1 MQTAGCM
8 SQKERIVRIRLF
20 IASLVLVVAT
30 AAQAVDLSGTW
41 VGTNQVVV
49 PWCPPITSSAG
60 PAELQIT
67 QDGAAF
73 SATLQGWWNNP
84 LHCVPSASEE
94 QYAIDFAGTIDGAS
108 FHAEIP
114 FSQENELGVVFHFAI
129 TIDGSVD
136 EDGVMSLTLIVPTD
150 LEHDHYPEY
159 LIDAI
164 VTAQLTHVPAPIP
177 PSASAGSL
185 WPPNHS
191 MVDIGLIRDAST
203 TFAVYSDEDDGGEPD
218 AAGSLLLR
226 AERAGTGDGRVY
238 LIVVTTADGSSNTCL
253 TAVVPKSQSARDLA
267 SVNEQAAAAVAQCP
281 SPAGY
286 FVVGN

>member
-1 MQTAGCM
+1 M
-8 SQKERIVRIRLF
+8 RIRLF
-20 IASLVLVVAT
+20 IASSVLVVAST

-41 VGTNQVVV
+41 VGTNQAVV
-49 PWCPPITSSAG
+49 PWCPPITSSSG
-60 PAELQIT
+60 PAELEIT
-67 QDGAAF
+67 QDAASI

-84 LHCVPSASEE
+84 LHCVPSASLE
-94 QYAIDFAGTIDGAS
+94 QYAIDFAGTVDGAS

-114 FSQENELGVVFHFAI
+114 FTEVDEHGVVFHFAI
-129 TIDGSVD
+129 TIDGSVN
-136 EDGVMSLTLIVPTD
+136 EDGVMNLTLIVPTD

-159 LIDAI
+159 PIDLMI
-164 VTAQLTHVPAPIP
+164 TAQLTRIP
-177 PSASAGSL
+177 PSASVSSL
-185 WPPNHS
+185 WPPNHK

-203 TFAVYSDEDDGGEPD
+203 TLVVYSDEDDAGEPD

-226 AERAGTGDGRVY
+226 AERASTGDGRVY
-238 LIVVTTADGSSNTCL
+238 LIVVTRADGSANTCL

-267 SVNEQAAAAVAQCP
+267 SVNAQAAAALAQCP